1 MRLSM
6 FERLV
11 RNKVGNETMN
21 QYEFLKKFNNKIFN
35 ESEWKL
41 FKPEWSHKLEDGVY
55 QTIRVG
61 YSGIYTMVNIWNTKT
76 KDWETKVADGSYTI
90 MYKDLTKGD
99 FE

>member
-11 RNKVGNETMN
+11 RNKVGNETMD
-21 QYEFLKKFNNKIFN
+21 QYEYLKKFNQVIFN
-35 ESEWKL
+35 DSDWKK
-41 FKPEWSHKLEDGVY
+41 FNPEHCDKLEDGVY